1 MQCEQIW
8 ADRNNKSF
16 PILIWHDRMDHYK
29 MASWNDNLM
38 QFILQYNI
46 FVWFTEY
53 SHRAI
58 NIITHMAVF
67 HSYDYFCIILVIVW
81 WDCVFL
87 NSYPEMIFTPRN
99 HFSNGTFLYPAKT
112 SDSLFSPFQIYRVD
126 QNGFNQNLLQFWHV
140 TYDLMWVL
148 HDTNIY
154 LYFVSRKVI
163 SSFKPYILKSVLM
176 NNFGPKWFDSPCRC
190 CIIIHIQ

>member
-1 MQCEQIW
+1 
-8 ADRNNKSF
+8 
-16 PILIWHDRMDHYK
+16 
-29 MASWNDNLM
+29 
-38 QFILQYNI
+38 
-46 FVWFTEY
+46 
-53 SHRAI
+53 
-58 NIITHMAVF
+58 MAVF

-163 SSFKPYILKSVLM
+163 FSFKPYILKSVLM
-176 NNFGPKWFDSPCRC
+176 NNFGSKWFDSPCRY